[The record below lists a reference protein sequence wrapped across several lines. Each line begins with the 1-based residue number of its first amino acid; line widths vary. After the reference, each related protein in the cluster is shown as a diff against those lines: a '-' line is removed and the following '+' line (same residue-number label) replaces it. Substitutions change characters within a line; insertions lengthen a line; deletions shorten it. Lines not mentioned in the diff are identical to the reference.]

1 MAITTTEF
9 DATRTQAREGL
20 VPSVYDGIVQ
30 VGASDTPILT
40 LIGTENVTNISHSWH
55 IDALRKPKNE
65 PKPELYAF
73 SKNTPASTIQK
84 NFNAVQKH
92 LNQYEITE
100 TQEYVKTYGGADQ
113 ENYLRGKTA
122 KEHALDIEY
131 SFFGFGAN
139 VADVKNDVF
148 AEPHVRTA
156 HNDPGKSAG
165 IFHFLAKGE
174 TDFTNGKR
182 GNVIAFDNAGD
193 WSGAESDLTWEK
205 LMSALQVIWEQGETP
220 KTLFV
225 GSKLKHK
232 INMFVKDFGN
242 RSTQNKDK
250 GFAPT
255 ITTLDTDFGT
265 LEVKLHR
272 FLGEQYGLGDVFIA
286 GNFEY
291 MKNGL
296 LIPTK
301 HDSYETGRTSK
312 GWRFTTES
320 TLIVKNADAFVA
332 GVGLK

>member
-9 DATRTQAREGL
+9 DHTKTQARAGL

-55 IDALRKPKNE
+55 IDTLREPKNK
-65 PKPELYAF
+65 PIPELYKF
-73 SKNTPASTIQK
+73 SDDTPTSTVQK

-100 TQEYVKTYGGADQ
+100 TQERVKTYGGADQ

-131 SFFGFGAN
+131 SFFGFGDN
-139 VADVKNDVF
+139 VAQVKTDVF
-148 AEPHVRTA
+148 NEPHVRTK
-156 HNDPGKSAG
+156 HDDPGKSAG
-165 IFHFLAKGE
+165 IFHFLAKGAK
-174 TDFTNGKR
+174 DFQNGKR
-182 GNVIAFDNAGD
+182 GNVVAFDTTKNWEGD
-193 WSGAESDLTWEK
+193 ATELTWDK
-205 LMSALQVIWEQGETP
+205 LMSALQMIWEQGETP
-220 KTLFV
+220 RTLFV

-232 INMFVKDFGN
+232 INMFVKDFGS

-250 GFAPT
+250 NFAPT

-272 FLGEQYGLGDVFIA
+272 FLGEQYGLGDTFLA

-296 LIPTK
+296 LMPTT
-301 HDSYETGRTSK
+301 HQAYETGRTSK

-320 TLIVKNADAFVA
+320 TLIVKNADAFVI